1 VDKASV
7 TLSVVDVPSAVSVLQ
22 VKFGSPLGELNVYV
36 SRSDQ
41 SRLQDVRSTQWASGK
56 SVKLGTVLGMPAW
69 WSVDRDSLTVLV
81 GEDDEAWDVAFS
93 VPVAILSDLERQWAA
108 I

>member
-1 VDKASV
+1 
-7 TLSVVDVPSAVSVLQ
+7 
-22 VKFGSPLGELNVYV
+22 
-36 SRSDQ
+36 
-41 SRLQDVRSTQWASGK
+41 
-56 SVKLGTVLGMPAW
+56 MPAW